1 MSTTSDIETYVNL
14 LLRKNDFDL
23 KRKKRGETPV
33 LCIRR
38 DEKVRDREYHVCEI
52 IVCP

>member
-23 KRKKRGETPV
+23 EKKKRGETPA